1 MKRRLGTFILGVVA
15 TVVLLEVALR
25 IVGMIHY
32 MEVSARKGKVRE
44 GDYKILCVGD
54 SLTFGIG
61 ASEGEDYP
69 RQLERLLNSKIR
81 NRSFT
86 VVNRGIGSYNTSQI
100 LNDFPAWVDEI
111 KPDLVVVLAGCANT
125 FNYWGYHAYKRG
137 SSILSR
143 MHDQLYRI
151 RIFKLI
157 KLLQRRLPDT
167 IGLLKVRIKASPGN
181 ADYNAGLGSIYT
193 ELNQYG
199 KAIELFKDRI
209 KVDPNDADNYR
220 DLGYMYKKLGD
231 YTQSIECFK
240 KAIKV
245 CPGDPE
251 LYAETGMTYLRVN
264 ESDKAISW
272 FKKGIAVDASH
283 SSNYYGIGCVYSWLR
298 KHEEAIKWFKKGI
311 RVNPDDSN
319 NYSGIGYAYRDSG
332 RPEKGMRWFKQGIRL
347 NPDDISNYHGLAEA
361 YNDTGEIASDKTIE
375 LMAEAAKRNPLAKE
389 YIKMF
394 ENKRRIGLEA
404 RKWMESDLEKI
415 IGICREKQIRIVLQ
429 NYPQE
434 WEFLSPSRE
443 FAEKH
448 GALFVDNRKAFNEM
462 WERGERRGDYFV
474 PDGHC
479 NDLGYSL
486 MAKNIYDVTVKANV
500 FDLDAV
506 D

>member
-1 MKRRLGTFILGVVA
+1 MKRRIGTFILGLVA

-25 IVGMIHY
+25 IVGMIHFR
-32 MEVSARKGKVRE
+32 EVTARKGEVRK
-44 GDYKILCVGD
+44 GDYTILCMGD
-54 SLTFGIG
+54 SFTFGIG
-61 ASEGEDYP
+61 ASEGGDYP

-81 NRSFT
+81 NRRFV
-86 VVNRGIGSYNTSQI
+86 VVNRGVGGYNTSQI
-100 LNDFPAWVDEI
+100 LNNFPAWVDEI
-111 KPDLVVVLAGCANT
+111 KPDLIVVMAGGANAW
-125 FNYWGYHAYKRG
+125 NYWGYRSYKRG
-137 SSILSR
+137 DSVLSS

-157 KLLQRRLPDT
+157 KLLQKRFPDA
-167 IGLLKVRIKASPGN
+167 IRLLKARIKTSPGS
-181 ADYNAGLGSIYT
+181 ADYNAGLGNIYT
-193 ELNQYG
+193 ELNQYE
-199 KAIELFKDRI
+199 KAIKWFKAGI
-209 KVDPNDADNYR
+209 QVDPKDVDNYR
-220 DLGYMYKKLGD
+220 GLGYVFRELGD
-231 YTQSIECFK
+231 YNQSIEWFK
-240 KAIKV
+240 VGIEV

-251 LYAETGMTYLRVN
+251 LYAKVGMTYLRVN
-264 ESDKAISW
+264 ESEKAIHW

-298 KHEEAIKWFKKGI
+298 KHEEAIKWFKEGI
-311 RVNPDDSN
+311 QVNPEDSN
-319 NYSGIGYAYRDSG
+319 NYTGIGYVYRDSG
-332 RPEKGMRWFKQGIRL
+332 RPEKAMRWFKQGIRV

-361 YNDTGEIASDKTIE
+361 YNDTGEIPGDKTIE
-375 LMAEAAKRNPLAKE
+375 LMAEAAKRNPVAKE

-415 IGICREKQIRIVLQ
+415 TGICREKQIPIILQ
-429 NYPQE
+429 NYPQR
-434 WEFLSPSRE
+434 WEFLSPSSE

-462 WERGERRGDYFV
+462 WERGERREDYFV

-486 MAKNIYDVTVKANV
+486 MAKNIYDVIVKANI
-500 FDLDAV
+500 FDLDAA

>member
-1 MKRRLGTFILGVVA
+1 MKRRLGTFILGLVA

-25 IVGMIHY
+25 IVGMIHFR
-32 MEVSARKGKVRE
+32 EVTARKGEVRK
-44 GDYKILCVGD
+44 GDYKILCMGD
-54 SLTFGIG
+54 SFTFGIG
-61 ASEGEDYP
+61 ASEEGDYP
-69 RQLERLLNSKIR
+69 CQLERLLNSKIG
-81 NRSFT
+81 NRHFT
-86 VVNRGIGSYNTSQI
+86 IVNRGIGGYNTSQI
-100 LNDFPAWVDEI
+100 LNDFPAWEDEI
-111 KPDLVVVLAGCANT
+111 KPDLVVVMAGGANAW
-125 FNYWGYHAYKRG
+125 NYWGYHAYKRG
-137 SSILSR
+137 NSVLSR
-143 MHDQLYRI
+143 MQDQLYRI

-157 KLLQRRLPDT
+157 KLLQKRFPDA
-167 IGLLKVRIKASPGN
+167 IGLLKAKIKTSPGS
-181 ADYNAGLGSIYT
+181 ADYNAGLGNIYT

-199 KAIELFKDRI
+199 KAVELFKDRI

-220 DLGYMYKKLGD
+220 DLGYVYKNLGD

-251 LYAETGMTYLRVN
+251 LYAETGKTYLRVN

-272 FKKGIAVDASH
+272 FKRGIAVDASH
-283 SSNYYGIGCVYSWLR
+283 SSNYYGIGSVYSWLR

-319 NYSGIGYAYRDSG
+319 NYTGIGYAYRDSG
-332 RPEKGMRWFKQGIRL
+332 RPEKAMPWFKQGIRI

-361 YNDTGEIASDKTIE
+361 YNDTGEIAGDKTIE

-462 WERGERRGDYFV
+462 WERGERREDYFV

-479 NDLGYSL
+479 NDLGYSVV
-486 MAKNIYDVTVKANV
+486 AKNIYDVILKANV
-500 FDLDAV
+500 FDLSD
-506 D
+506 DD

>member
-1 MKRRLGTFILGVVA
+1 MKRRLGTFILGLVA
-15 TVVLLEVALR
+15 TVVLLEIALR
-25 IVGMIHY
+25 IVGMIHFR
-32 MEVSARKGKVRE
+32 EVTARKGEVRK
-44 GDYKILCVGD
+44 GDYNILCMGD

-61 ASEGEDYP
+61 ASEEGDYP
-69 RQLERLLNSKIR
+69 RQLERLLNSKIG
-81 NRSFT
+81 NRRFT
-86 VVNRGIGSYNTSQI
+86 VVNRGIGAYNTSQI
-100 LNDFPAWVDEI
+100 LNDFAAWEDEI

-137 SSILSR
+137 SSVLSK
-143 MHDQLYRI
+143 MQDQLYRI

-157 KLLQRRLPDT
+157 KLLQKRFPDA

-209 KVDPNDADNYR
+209 KVDPNDANNYR
-220 DLGYMYKKLGD
+220 DLGYVYKKLGD

-240 KAIKV
+240 KAIKA

-251 LYAETGMTYLRVN
+251 LYAEIGKTYLLVN

-272 FKKGIAVDASH
+272 FKRGIAVDASH

-319 NYSGIGYAYRDSG
+319 NYTGIGYAYRDSG
-332 RPEKGMRWFKQGIRL
+332 RPEKAMPWFKQGIRV
-347 NPDDISNYHGLAEA
+347 NPD
-361 YNDTGEIASDKTIE
+361 DKTIE

-462 WERGERRGDYFV
+462 WERGERREDYFV

-486 MAKNIYDVTVKANV
+486 MAKNIYDVILKANV
-500 FDLDAV
+500 LDLDAV